1 MSKLNKDV
9 IFLILKELQ
18 NDPNSFYSCLLIN
31 RIWCETT
38 VPILW
43 KNPTKLFRGYKR
55 KCKASKSLLNII
67 LSHISEESRND
78 LKNQGIDLF
87 TEIQKKPLFNYIRY
101 WKYLDLNFLECLLN
115 VLGTSTNIEKSK
127 IFLIKNEIL
136 YLFNINTKFVSLS
149 ISAPLS
155 IISGSED
162 CFSKLEYFYCNNK
175 TSSNIL
181 EGLAQTN
188 KQIRKFEIIIMCDG
202 RENSDNSTEI
212 VKLIE
217 AQRNLKEINF
227 IRKNFYM
234 NAKSYCKNLEESLIK
249 HADTIQYLRIDWEP
263 ITKFLSYLVNLVSL
277 DLTYICYDRNH
288 YDNLKTIS
296 LPLLKFL
303 KAKHIP
309 SNILSS
315 LIESTKGYLVE
326 ISILYHY
333 IFDKGRLIRAIY
345 QNCLNLK
352 ILKLSMTNE
361 NISDFEYLLINCQY
375 LNSLEVI
382 GTNYFDW
389 DELFE
394 ILTKSSPIG
403 LFKFT
408 FTSPISDLK
417 RKMVSIK
424 LFLDNWKDRHS
435 MSLYIVSLEEAYM
448 KMLKQQRRKFQQQD
462 KQQQQILENLLQ
474 QYIAIGI
481 IEKFSIQISYTK
493 F

>member
-18 NDPNSFYSCLLIN
+18 NDPSSFYSCLLIN

-43 KNPTKLFRGYKR
+43 KNPAKLFRSYKR
-55 KCKASKSLLNII
+55 KCKAK
-67 LSHISEESRND
+67 
-78 LKNQGIDLF
+78 
-87 TEIQKKPLFNYIRY
+87 IQKKPLFNYIRY
-101 WKYLDLNFLECLLN
+101 WRYLDLNFLEYLLN
-115 VLGTSTNIEKSK
+115 VLGTT
-127 IFLIKNEIL
+127 
-136 YLFNINTKFVSLS
+136 
-149 ISAPLS
+149 PLS
-155 IISGSED
+155 LISGFED

-175 TSSNIL
+175 TSSKIL

-188 KQIRKFEIIIMCDG
+188 KQIRKFEIIIMCDD
-202 RENSDNSTEI
+202 RENSDNSTEV

-217 AQRNLKEINF
+217 AQGNLKEINF

-249 HADTIQYLRIDWEP
+249 HADTVQYLRIDWEP

-277 DLTYICYDRNH
+277 DLTYICYERDH

-417 RKMVSIK
+417 RKMNSIK

-474 QYIAIGI
+474 QYVAIGSKSPLI
-481 IEKFSIQISYTK
+481 SGSEDCFSEIEYFCCYSDKANKLENLNFLLTIKILAVQLKSLN
-493 F
+493 

>member
-1 MSKLNKDV
+1 
-9 IFLILKELQ
+9 
-18 NDPNSFYSCLLIN
+18 
-31 RIWCETT
+31 
-38 VPILW
+38 
-43 KNPTKLFRGYKR
+43 
-55 KCKASKSLLNII
+55 
-67 LSHISEESRND
+67 ESRYN

-101 WKYLDLNFLECLLN
+101 WRYLDLNFLEYLLN
-115 VLGTSTNIEKSK
+115 VLGTT
-127 IFLIKNEIL
+127 
-136 YLFNINTKFVSLS
+136 
-149 ISAPLS
+149 PLS
-155 IISGSED
+155 LISGSED

-175 TSSNIL
+175 TSSKIL

-188 KQIRKFEIIIMCDG
+188 KQIRKFEIIIMCDD
-202 RENSDNSTEI
+202 RENSDNSTEV

-217 AQRNLKEINF
+217 AQGNLKEINF

-249 HADTIQYLRIDWEP
+249 HADTVQYLRIDWEP

-277 DLTYICYDRNH
+277 DLTYICYERDH

-394 ILTKSSPIG
+394 ILTKSTPIG

-417 RKMVSIK
+417 RKMNSIK

-474 QYIAIGI
+474 QYVAIGI
-481 IEKFSIQISYTK
+481 VEKFSIQISYTK